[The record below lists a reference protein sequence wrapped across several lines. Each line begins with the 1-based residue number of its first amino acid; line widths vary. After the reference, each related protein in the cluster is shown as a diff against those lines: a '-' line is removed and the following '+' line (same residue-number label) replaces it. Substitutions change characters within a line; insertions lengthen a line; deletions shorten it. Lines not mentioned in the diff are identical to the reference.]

1 MKPAPWL
8 AAVALLASAG
18 VSAQHEP
25 HQPRQHPQH
34 EPHPPAATD
43 VPTESELEHVPPD
56 PPRSHL
62 DHDMSYREMV
72 AMMGMDDRARF
83 RMIMLDRIEWVDA
96 DEGDVFEWEA
106 AAWYGGD
113 IHKIWLESEG
123 ARAGGDTDSVRN
135 EIAWDRVL
143 SRWWNSRVGVRHDGG
158 HGPSRTWAAFG
169 VAGLAPGFF
178 ETDLIAYVG
187 ESGRTALRLATEV
200 DVLITQNLVLQP
212 QIEIAAYG
220 KNDPERQIGSGLSTA
235 EFFLRLRYQVNNHF
249 APYVGAGWEWNFGK
263 TADLARAAG
272 EDTSEFTVRAGVS
285 AWF

>member
-1 MKPAPWL
+1 MNAPTWL

-18 VSAQHEP
+18 VFAQHEQ
-25 HQPRQHPQH
+25 HQH
-34 EPHPPAATD
+34 AAPD
-43 VPTESELEHVPPD
+43 ASTESEREHVPPD
-56 PPRSHL
+56 PPQSHVN
-62 DHDMSYREMV
+62 HDMTYREM
-72 AMMGMDDRARF
+72 AEMMGMDDRARF
-83 RMIMLDRIEWVDA
+83 GMVMLDRIEWVDA

-123 ARAGGDTDSVRN
+123 ARAGGATEAVRN
-135 EIAWDRVL
+135 ELAWDGVL
-143 SRWWNSRVGVRHDGG
+143 SRWWSTRVGVRQDTGS
-158 HGPSRTWAAFG
+158 GPTRTWAAFG

-178 ETDLIAYVG
+178 ETEVIAYVG

-212 QIEIAAYG
+212 QLEVAAFG
-220 KNDPERQIGSGLSTA
+220 KDDPERMIGSGLSGA
-235 EFFLRLRYQVNNHF
+235 ELSLRLRYEIANQF
-249 APYVGAGWEWNFGK
+249 APYVGVGWEWSFGN

-272 EDTSEFTVRAGVS
+272 EETSEFTVRAGVS